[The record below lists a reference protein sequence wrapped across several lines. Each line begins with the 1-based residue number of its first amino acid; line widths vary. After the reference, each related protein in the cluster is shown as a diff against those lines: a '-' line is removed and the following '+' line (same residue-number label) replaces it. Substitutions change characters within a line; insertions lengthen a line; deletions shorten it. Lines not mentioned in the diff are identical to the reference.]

1 MGPSSELWDSAHLK
15 GLFHFSPSSLSS
27 GSAARAR
34 VSASSLIPSPNVSG
48 LLGERIKLRMAKGPG
63 QPLRA
68 TVTMCRPRDEG
79 VPVDARVAGAGAG
92 SYDHTC
98 LHVSWARFAWGPRH
112 RGCAHLRSGAPVAAG
127 RWGWGRTVAALGQG
141 TAEVAGQSPRRSL
154 GKQVSAHPHS
164 YSLMLTVRLAAFF
177 SSWDTRACLALA

>member
-1 MGPSSELWDSAHLK
+1 MRTEVGVPEVALTLSGSRHWRSDLSWGPSCTPVSSQAPSQPKSWPKVLEEDSGMGPSSELWDSAHLK
-15 GLFHFSPSSLSS
+15 GLFHFSPASLSGNA

-68 TVTMCRPRDEG
+68 TVRMCRPRDEG

-98 LHVSWARFAWGPRH
+98 LHVSWARSAWGPRH
-112 RGCAHLRSGAPVAAG
+112 RGCAHL
-127 RWGWGRTVAALGQG
+127 Q
-141 TAEVAGQSPRRSL
+141 
-154 GKQVSAHPHS
+154 
-164 YSLMLTVRLAAFF
+164 
-177 SSWDTRACLALA
+177 